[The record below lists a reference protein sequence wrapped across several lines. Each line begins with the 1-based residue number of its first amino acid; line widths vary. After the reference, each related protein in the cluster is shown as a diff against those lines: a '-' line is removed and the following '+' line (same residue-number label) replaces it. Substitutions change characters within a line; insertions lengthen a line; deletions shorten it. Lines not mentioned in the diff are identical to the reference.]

1 MEKRERERADAC
13 ICDLPKAS
21 LERESMFIHFL
32 PSFSSFFFL
41 FPLVSLYFY
50 IIFGRAKTLENR
62 SFKIDTAGYKT
73 IWSTDSLKI
82 KKRHCEGNSPNSQIL
97 RTCTTVYTPI
107 TILQTRAIQYEITKK
122 YFFQRNIYSLEN
134 KRIFQFQLALHV
146 SFFANTRLLT
156 LLDD

>member
-1 MEKRERERADAC
+1 
-13 ICDLPKAS
+13 
-21 LERESMFIHFL
+21 MFIHFL

-82 KKRHCEGNSPNSQIL
+82 KKNGIVKEIHRIHKFSERVQ
-97 RTCTTVYTPI
+97 RYTHLLP
-107 TILQTRAIQYEITKK
+107 
-122 YFFQRNIYSLEN
+122 FFKHGLFSM
-134 KRIFQFQLALHV
+134 K
-146 SFFANTRLLT
+146 
-156 LLDD
+156 

>member
-1 MEKRERERADAC
+1 
-13 ICDLPKAS
+13 
-21 LERESMFIHFL
+21 MFIHFL

-107 TILQTRAIQYEITKK
+107 TILQTRAI
-122 YFFQRNIYSLEN
+122 
-134 KRIFQFQLALHV
+134 
-146 SFFANTRLLT
+146 
-156 LLDD
+156 

>member
-134 KRIFQFQLALHV
+134 KRIFRFQLA
-146 SFFANTRLLT
+146 TRFVLRQHEII
-156 LLDD
+156 DPPR